1 MMRMRKTKDLHRDR
15 WRHLE
20 SKKITQIKDSRW
32 GHILGMKIKW
42 MNDIGETKDLYR
54 GKWGTSWEKNNTDKK
69 LKWGHIFG
77 VKKIIEYV

>member
-1 MMRMRKTKDLHRDR
+1 
-15 WRHLE
+15 
-20 SKKITQIKDSRW
+20 
-32 GHILGMKIKW
+32 MKIKW